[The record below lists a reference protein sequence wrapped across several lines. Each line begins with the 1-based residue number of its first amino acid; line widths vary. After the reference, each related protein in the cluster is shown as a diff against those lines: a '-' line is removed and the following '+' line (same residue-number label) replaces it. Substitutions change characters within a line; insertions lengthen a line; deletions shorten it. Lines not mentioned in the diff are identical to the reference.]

1 MKLASLRVRV
11 TSWYCGLLA
20 ITLVIFGAA
29 VWLGLRNYL
38 ITTVEQT
45 LRDESNN
52 MIDQFVAHVDEKG
65 AKWLAGEI
73 QESYAPEGAGRYIR
87 IFREGKVLY
96 QSGNMQAEG
105 IDPSDSA
112 PPDLLHRKASYQRI
126 ETASAGPIL
135 FFTNPWASPSGIH
148 FIVQAGAPTQQVDRI
163 LRSLLIA
170 LSILTPLILAGA
182 AIGGYLLMNV
192 PFRPVV
198 ALTRQAEQIGTHALG
213 ERLPVIPTG
222 DELERLSISL
232 NRMIDRLEDALAH
245 NQRFSAD
252 VSHELRT
259 PLTILRG
266 ELEPL
271 VDNQELSPLALDAI
285 GSALEEIDRMSDIVE
300 NLLVISKLD
309 FRNPLPRTP
318 VNLNALALSTV
329 EQLQLLAEDKQ
340 LAIHASV
347 AGETWVPGDR
357 VRLQQVIVNLLDNA
371 IKYTSAGGDIW
382 LAVSTQHSDGV
393 IEIRDNGIGIPA
405 ECLPFV
411 FDRFYR
417 ADKARSRESGGTGL
431 GLSIVKAICAAFDG
445 TVSIQSREGVGTVV
459 QAAFPL
465 CTSAEVAESKQSS
478 QKAALKHLAVP
489 GDGET
494 DAHDIGSESVSTP
507 VEFSHE
513 RVRSSTP
520 GLHGAGSH
528 YQKSFLASLQGL
540 L

>member
-1 MKLASLRVRV
+1 
-11 TSWYCGLLA
+11 
-20 ITLVIFGAA
+20 
-29 VWLGLRNYL
+29 
-38 ITTVEQT
+38 
-45 LRDESNN
+45 
-52 MIDQFVAHVDEKG
+52 
-65 AKWLAGEI
+65 
-73 QESYAPEGAGRYIR
+73 
-87 IFREGKVLY
+87 
-96 QSGNMQAEG
+96 
-105 IDPSDSA
+105 
-112 PPDLLHRKASYQRI
+112 
-126 ETASAGPIL
+126 
-135 FFTNPWASPSGIH
+135 
-148 FIVQAGAPTQQVDRI
+148 
-163 LRSLLIA
+163 
-170 LSILTPLILAGA
+170 
-182 AIGGYLLMNV
+182 
-192 PFRPVV
+192 
-198 ALTRQAEQIGTHALG
+198 
-213 ERLPVIPTG
+213 
-222 DELERLSISL
+222 
-232 NRMIDRLEDALAH
+232 MIDRLEDALAH

-382 LAVSTQHSDGV
+382 PAVSAQHSRGV

-405 ECLPFV
+405 GCLPFV

-445 TVSIQSREGVGTVV
+445 TVSIRSREGVGTVV
-459 QAAFPL
+459 QATFPL
-465 CTSAEVAESKQSS
+465 CTQSEIAEAKQSN
-478 QKAALKHLAVP
+478 QKALLKQLAAS
-489 GDGET
+489 GDAET
-494 DAHDIGSESVSTP
+494 GAHDIGSESVSTP
-507 VEFSHE
+507 VELSHE
-513 RVRSSTP
+513 R
-520 GLHGAGSH
+520 
-528 YQKSFLASLQGL
+528 ASINREP
-540 L
+540 

>member
-1 MKLASLRVRV
+1 MNLASLRVRV

-38 ITTVEQT
+38 ITTIEQT

-52 MIDQFVAHVDEKG
+52 MINQFVAHVDEKG
-65 AKWLAGEI
+65 ANWLAGEI

-87 IFREGKVLY
+87 ILREGKVLY

-105 IDPSDSA
+105 IDPSASV
-112 PPDLLHRKASYQRI
+112 PPDLLHRKGSFQRV
-126 ETASAGPIL
+126 ETESAGSIL

-148 FIVQAGAPTQQVDRI
+148 FIVQAGAPKQQVDRI

-182 AIGGYLLMNV
+182 AFGGYLLMNV

-198 ALTRQAEQIGTHALG
+198 ALTRQAEQIGAHALG

-232 NRMIDRLEDALAH
+232 NRMIDRLENALAH

-382 LAVSTQHSDGV
+382 PAVSAQHSRGV

-405 ECLPFV
+405 GCLPFV

-445 TVSIQSREGVGTVV
+445 TVSIRSREGVGTVV
-459 QAAFPL
+459 QATFPL
-465 CTSAEVAESKQSS
+465 CTQSEIAEAKQSN
-478 QKAALKHLAVP
+478 QKALLKQLAAS
-489 GDGET
+489 GDAET
-494 DAHDIGSESVSTP
+494 GAHDIGSESVSTP
-507 VEFSHE
+507 VELSHE
-513 RVRSSTP
+513 R
-520 GLHGAGSH
+520 
-528 YQKSFLASLQGL
+528 ASINREP
-540 L
+540 